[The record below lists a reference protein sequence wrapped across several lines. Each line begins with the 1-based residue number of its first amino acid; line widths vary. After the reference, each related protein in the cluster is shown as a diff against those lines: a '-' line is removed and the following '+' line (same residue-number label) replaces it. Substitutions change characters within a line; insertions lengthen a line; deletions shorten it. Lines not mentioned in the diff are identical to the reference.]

1 MGIDMNLRKIRTL
14 VVDDSILF
22 REFMVKSL
30 SADSAIE
37 VVGTA
42 ADPVEALKLIKE
54 LEPQVVTM
62 DVEMPKMNGIDF
74 IKKIMPEHPIPVV
87 VVTSLP
93 MNALDALD
101 AGAVDFVSKPRVKS
115 SSDLFNFSHEL
126 VIKVKIASMAK
137 LKKVTK
143 PVRAERVVYGSL
155 KTADNLVIA
164 IGASTGGTDATV
176 TVIEDLPVTTPGIVV
191 VQHMPE
197 KFTRMYAERLD
208 RICKMEVKEAED
220 GDRVQTGRILIAPGD
235 YQMRMVKDSRGYVVR
250 CARGEKVSG
259 HCPSVDVLFESVA
272 KAAGKNAVGIILTG
286 MGADGAKGLMT
297 MRDAGAY
304 TIGQNKET
312 CVVYGMPMVAFN
324 IGAVMKQAPIQNIGS
339 LICAHINK
347 Q

>member
-1 MGIDMNLRKIRTL
+1 MNIKKIRTL

-22 REFMVKSL
+22 RQFLVKSL
-30 SADSAIE
+30 NDDPAIE

-54 LEPQVVTM
+54 LSPQVITM

-74 IKKIMPEHPIPVV
+74 IKKLMPEHPTPVV

-93 MNALDALD
+93 LNALDALD
-101 AGAVDFVSKPRVKS
+101 AGAVDFVSKPKVKS

-126 VIKVKIASMAK
+126 VIKVKIASMAR
-137 LKKVTK
+137 LKR
-143 PVRAERVVYGSL
+143 PVLASKTERVLLGSL
-155 KTADNLVIA
+155 KAADNLVIA
-164 IGASTGGTDATV
+164 IGASTGGTDATLR
-176 TVIEDLPVTTPGIVV
+176 VIEDLPVTTPGIVI

-197 KFTRMYAERLD
+197 KFTKMYAERLN

-220 GDRVQTGRILIAPGD
+220 GDRVITGRVLIAPGD
-235 YQMRMVKDSRGYVVR
+235 YQMRLVKDTRGYYVR
-250 CARGEKVSG
+250 CERGEKVSG
-259 HCPSVDVLFESVA
+259 HCPSVDVLFESVT

-286 MGADGAKGLMT
+286 MGSDGAKGLLSMKN
-297 MRDAGAY
+297 AGAY

-312 CVVYGMPMVAFN
+312 CVVYGMPMVAYN
-324 IGAVMKQAPIQNIGS
+324 IGAVNKQAAIQDIAS
-339 LICAHINK
+339 LLCAHINK